1 MRRANQKRFWDAK
14 PEVLIERAAV
24 MADLFLEDGSA
35 AIIWDTRI
43 CGDSIGLQFF
53 LFQYFYSV
61 SFHEAER
68 EEYSAALKA
77 EL

>member
-35 AIIWDTRI
+35 AII
-43 CGDSIGLQFF
+43 
-53 LFQYFYSV
+53 
-61 SFHEAER
+61 
-68 EEYSAALKA
+68 
-77 EL
+77 